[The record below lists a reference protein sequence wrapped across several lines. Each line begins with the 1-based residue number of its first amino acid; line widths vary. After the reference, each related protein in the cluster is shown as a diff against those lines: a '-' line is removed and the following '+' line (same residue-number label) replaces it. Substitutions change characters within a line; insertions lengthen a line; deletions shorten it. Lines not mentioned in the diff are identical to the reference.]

1 MLIRECWERG
11 SSPRVRGK
19 LAGNIRAEASRR
31 LIPARA
37 GKTRLMRFQELRRR
51 AHPRACGENGGT
63 TLHMLRHRG
72 SSPRVRGKRCGG
84 RSWSRCIGLIPA
96 RAGKTAAMRLAFSET
111 GAHPRAC
118 GENSTAALYRTA
130 ASGSSPRVR
139 GKRPKAP
146 DRDARR
152 GLIPA
157 RAGKTRRRSRRAAG
171 SRAHPRACGENVKR
185 AMSSPMTGG
194 SSPRVRGK
202 HADDALVG
210 RMRGLI
216 PARAGKTAWR
226 WT

>member
-1 MLIRECWERG
+1 MAMDVNSIGC
-11 SSPRVRGK
+11 
-19 LAGNIRAEASRR
+19 
-31 LIPARA
+31 
-37 GKTRLMRFQELRRR
+37 
-51 AHPRACGENGGT
+51 
-63 TLHMLRHRG
+63 G

-139 GKRPKAP
+139 GK
-146 DRDARR
+146 
-152 GLIPA
+152 
-157 RAGKTRRRSRRAAG
+157 
-171 SRAHPRACGENVKR
+171 
-185 AMSSPMTGG
+185 
-194 SSPRVRGK
+194 